1 MTLAEKKISR
11 KELLNEP
18 DEFLT
23 FTGKTIQYVRRNPR
37 KASAVGALAVI
48 VLIMGLGLHYYNSYR
63 ENKSHQL
70 LQGAISA
77 YEALSRSDSA
87 TTAAQLDQLQR
98 DFDRV
103 ASEYPSLSAGQ
114 QALLYSGHVLFRK
127 KEYAA
132 ALEKYKR
139 MQSTPLAG
147 EGLSPLILYHI
158 GKTYLAMGQHDQAIV
173 IFDQIAKDSNSPY
186 RREAYGAIARIYE
199 AMNRKKEAVQ
209 AYRQYL
215 KIFPEAP
222 DAAFVKSRIS
232 DLSPQSNQESS

>member
-1 MTLAEKKISR
+1 LAEKKISR
-11 KELLNEP
+11 KELLSEP

-23 FTGKTIQYVRRNPR
+23 LTGKTIQYVRTNPR
-37 KASAVGALAVI
+37 KAMAVGVLFVVI
-48 VLIMGLGLHYYNSYR
+48 LLVGLGVHYYNNYR
-63 ENKSHQL
+63 ENKSHEQL
-70 LQGAISA
+70 QSAIYS
-77 YEALSRSDSA
+77 YEALSKLDPA
-87 TTAAQLDQLQR
+87 TKAAQLDQLQR

-114 QALLYSGHVLFRK
+114 QAILYSGHTLFRK
-127 KEYAA
+127 KDYAA

-147 EGLSPLILYHI
+147 QGLSSLILYHI
-158 GKTYLAMGQHDQAIV
+158 GKTYLAMGQYDQSIV
-173 IFDQIAKDSNSPY
+173 IFDQLAKDSNSPY

-199 AMNRKKEAVQ
+199 IMNRKKEAVQ